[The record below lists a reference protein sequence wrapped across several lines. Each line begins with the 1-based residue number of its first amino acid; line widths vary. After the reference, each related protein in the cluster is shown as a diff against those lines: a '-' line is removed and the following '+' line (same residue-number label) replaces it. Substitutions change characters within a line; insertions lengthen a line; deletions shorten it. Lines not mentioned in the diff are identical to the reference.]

1 MLIFLFFF
9 HSHVGAHIC
18 HAQQYGASGAIVILQ
33 NASITSYRMKGNRI
47 YLLFVF
53 FDVVQPLI
61 FTGDPPCEFVKIPS
75 LMVSEEYGIVLRN
88 ATSLFAYSTFQN
100 SDLAITAY
108 LVCSVVILSIPTYQ
122 AFMLRLILRRS
133 RFSFCSFFQF
143 NSRPIIC
150 ALIISVIWV
159 ALAFLMQHFGANED
173 AQPTRQVRYQ
183 IVSSSF
189 MWKLAISTV
198 VLFVAV
204 PCVARL
210 SQYTNAQAHRRKLQ
224 VVGQKQNPCGFPG
237 CGSHF
242 EQASPSDGNCLF
254 HSLSFFLSS
263 RSIQS
268 IHTDTSHIAIR
279 WKVVD
284 YLKKHCDSIFV
295 GDSGLPLRDY
305 VETEIKG
312 VGFDR

>member
-1 MLIFLFFF
+1 
-9 HSHVGAHIC
+9 
-18 HAQQYGASGAIVILQ
+18 
-33 NASITSYRMKGNRI
+33 MKGNRI
-47 YLLFVF
+47 YHLFVF
-53 FDVVQPLI
+53 FDVVQPFI

-75 LMVSEEYGIVLRN
+75 LMVSEEYGSALRN

-143 NSRPIIC
+143 NSRPILC
-150 ALIISVIWV
+150 ALIISVIWL
-159 ALAFLMQHFGANED
+159 ASAFLMQHFGSNEG
-173 AQPTRQVRYQ
+173 AQPTRQVRYR
-183 IVSSSF
+183 IISSSF
-189 MWKLAISTV
+189 MGKLGISTV
-198 VLFVAV
+198 FLFAAV

-210 SQYTNAQAHRRKLQ
+210 SQLANAQAHRRKLQ
-224 VVGQKQNPCGFPG
+224 VVGQKQDASGFPG
-237 CGSHF
+237 CSSHF
-242 EQASPSDGNCLF
+242 VEQSSPSDGNCLF
-254 HSLSFFLSS
+254 HSLSFFLS
-263 RSIQS
+263 RSPIQS
-268 IHTDTSHIAIR
+268 NTDTSHIAIR